1 MGNCDGGNNRIER
14 ASTNHQ
20 SKSTLYSSMSSSFI
34 DNNKNNSKKRTQ
46 EEKYYKKIKDSN
58 ATDLLKLINSNPNIR
73 KLEIFFSLTNISNPQ
88 YLYSFSL
95 TIINNA
101 ELGIK
106 SYLGDLEHNTGE
118 NIDFGNSF
126 EIDYFPDRKQF
137 IIIKPIINKMNNNHE
152 IRLTVMEL
160 IKNNYYQISIP
171 DIGILRLTYKFLNIY
186 NNYELERYFSNFK
199 FLINLYNMN
208 QLCSQ
213 GVFFVLYHYKDYEK
227 KRPIYR
233 SQIFHGDVIKTKL
246 IKIES
251 DYLCN
256 DLRDKI
262 AINVFSASQLKN
274 PIAKGSFCLQQ
285 LLSNSSNNNTTQIE
299 LFNIYNQMI
308 VGKCMINH
316 YHKKKISFAEKLSKN
331 KMQINLEIAID
342 YTQSNGWPNDPKSN
356 HYLNPHGLNDYEI
369 AMKNCGEILAPYD
382 ADQLFP
388 VYGFGGIPNILNG
401 KPNNQVSHCFNINF
415 EKNAEIYGIDNIL
428 AVYRHSLKGVQLAG
442 NTRFSFVLKKVINN
456 INYDLKNRKKE
467 NHYYIL
473 LILTDGVVNDVQETK
488 DLIVEAS
495 YLPLSIVIVG
505 IGKEDFAFMETLDGD
520 ENPLENSRGEIRKR
534 DIVQFI
540 EFNNFKKHGSFVGGS
555 DFVEEVLK
563 EIPRQ
568 IDEYYEKCGK
578 FY

>member
-1 MGNCDGGNNRIER
+1 MC
-14 ASTNHQ
+14 
-20 SKSTLYSSMSSSFI
+20 
-34 DNNKNNSKKRTQ
+34 
-46 EEKYYKKIKDSN
+46 
-58 ATDLLKLINSNPNIR
+58 
-73 KLEIFFSLTNISNPQ
+73 
-88 YLYSFSL
+88 
-95 TIINNA
+95 
-101 ELGIK
+101 
-106 SYLGDLEHNTGE
+106 
-118 NIDFGNSF
+118 
-126 EIDYFPDRKQF
+126 
-137 IIIKPIINKMNNNHE
+137 
-152 IRLTVMEL
+152 
-160 IKNNYYQISIP
+160 
-171 DIGILRLTYKFLNIY
+171 
-186 NNYELERYFSNFK
+186 
-199 FLINLYNMN
+199 
-208 QLCSQ
+208 
-213 GVFFVLYHYKDYEK
+213 
-227 KRPIYR
+227 
-233 SQIFHGDVIKTKL
+233 
-246 IKIES
+246 
-251 DYLCN
+251 
-256 DLRDKI
+256 
-262 AINVFSASQLKN
+262 
-274 PIAKGSFCLQQ
+274 
-285 LLSNSSNNNTTQIE
+285 
-299 LFNIYNQMI
+299 
-308 VGKCMINH
+308 
-316 YHKKKISFAEKLSKN
+316 
-331 KMQINLEIAID
+331 
-342 YTQSNGWPNDPKSN
+342 TQSNGWPNDPKSN

-428 AVYRHSLKGVQLAG
+428 AVYRQSLKGVQLAG

-456 INYDLKNRKKE
+456 INYDLKNRRKE

-505 IGKEDFAFMETLDGD
+505 IGKEDFTFMETLDGD